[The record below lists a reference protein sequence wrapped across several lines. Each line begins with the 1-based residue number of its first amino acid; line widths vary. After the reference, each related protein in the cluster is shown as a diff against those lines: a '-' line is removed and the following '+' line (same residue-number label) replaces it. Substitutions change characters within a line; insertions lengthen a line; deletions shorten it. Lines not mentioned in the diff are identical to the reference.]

1 MFAAE
6 VADLSGRAGNS
17 NSGPRNSKLEYS
29 VGAMTRKLLFAFL
42 LLALACSS
50 PGTSFARS
58 KKKQS
63 SSSDSAG
70 TFDYYLLTLSWAP
83 EFCAS
88 SPKQRS
94 SAECDPK
101 KHMGLVVHG
110 LWPQYNNGKWPQDCA
125 STPPVS
131 SAIVNQ
137 MMPIM
142 PGSGL
147 IQHEWA
153 KHGTC
158 SGLAVEQYF
167 VAIAKLYNGL
177 QVPADFKQPASS
189 AETAPSDIE
198 QKFAAANHAPAVA
211 FRVSCPQ
218 NEFSAVEICLT
229 KDFQYQACPNT
240 MRDCRAS
247 QVKVLPVP

>member
-1 MFAAE
+1 
-6 VADLSGRAGNS
+6 
-17 NSGPRNSKLEYS
+17 
-29 VGAMTRKLLFAFL
+29 MTKRLLCALL
-42 LLALACSS
+42 LLALAFSLTE
-50 PGTSFARS
+50 TSLATHKNS
-58 KKKQS
+58 QS
-63 SSSDSAG
+63 SSSNASPG
-70 TFDYYLLTLSWAP
+70 NFDYYLLTLSWAP
-83 EFCAS
+83 QFCAS
-88 SPKQRS
+88 NA
-94 SAECDPK
+94 SARTSDECNPS

-110 LWPQYNNGKWPQDCA
+110 LWPQYDNGKWPQNCA
-125 STPPVS
+125 STPPVA
-131 SAIVNQ
+131 SATVNH

-158 SGLAVEQYF
+158 SGLSADQYF
-167 VAIAKLYNGL
+167 SAIEKFYNGL
-177 QVPADFKQPASS
+177 TVPSDFKQPTSGAQSS
-189 AETAPSDIE
+189 PSDIE
-198 QKFAAANHAPAVA
+198 QKFATANKAPQGA

-240 MRDCRAS
+240 LKECRAP